1 MPKKNSLEYGK
12 TMPTFGVEL
21 DDAWSSPFGEAEV
34 RTAAK
39 AAAIV
44 APEPVEEASESVA
57 ASEPKADA
65 TTVQLQTSIDA
76 LREEVYTL
84 RMQQDRQSKTLC
96 ILLCIISALLF
107 NYLDR
112 LRMHSR
118 LMRSPS
124 A

>member
-1 MPKKNSLEYGK
+1 
-12 TMPTFGVEL
+12 MPTFGVEL
-21 DDAWSSPFGEAEV
+21 DDAWSSPFGETEV

-44 APEPVEEASESVA
+44 APEPVDEASESVVAVSEPRADA
-57 ASEPKADA
+57 AS
-65 TTVQLQTSIDA
+65 VQLQTSIDA
-76 LREEVYTL
+76 LREEVYIL
-84 RMQQDRQSKTLC
+84 RMQQDRQSKILC
-96 ILLCIISALLF
+96 ILLCIIAALLF

-124 A
+124 V

>member
-1 MPKKNSLEYGK
+1 
-12 TMPTFGVEL
+12 MPTWGVEL
-21 DDAWSSPFGEAEV
+21 DDVWSSPFDGNEV
-34 RTAAK
+34 RTSAK

-44 APEPVEEASESVA
+44 VSEPTDD
-57 ASEPKADA
+57 ASEPVVANEPKVDA
-65 TTVQLQTSIDA
+65 TAVQLQASVDA
-76 LREEVYTL
+76 LLEEVHQL
-84 RMQQDRQSKTLC
+84 RMEQSRQIKTMC